1 MARPRKS
8 QALKNSHQ
16 SQEEIKNM
24 LEAEEKLKGNND
36 KIYPPD
42 YLSDEQCRLFNE
54 IVDELESSGI
64 LTNLD
69 NYILSNCSV
78 AISRIRAIDKMVNEN
93 IARLNNKALMGARKD
108 AEAAFFRCCNELCL
122 SPQSRAKLAG
132 LNAAKEDIEED
143 PLIKALLNK

>member
-54 IVDELESSGI
+54 NVDEL
-64 LTNLD
+64 
-69 NYILSNCSV
+69 
-78 AISRIRAIDKMVNEN
+78 K
-93 IARLNNKALMGARKD
+93 NKVC
-108 AEAAFFRCCNELCL
+108 F
-122 SPQSRAKLAG
+122 
-132 LNAAKEDIEED
+132 
-143 PLIKALLNK
+143 